1 MGKKLLKTFTNNIG
15 FKILAIAFAF
25 ILWLVV
31 YNLNDPVKTKTFTTT
46 VTVTGRDSVV
56 DKGLWPT
63 IKDSEKTIS
72 FSVSGKR
79 SYLNELD
86 DSDFYANVDLANI
99 IVDKDD
105 TNKASVKVDIG
116 CTKYR
121 HSITFNGG
129 DHMLP
134 LSVEKYM
141 QKQFEVKV
149 SLDGSL
155 SGAKALGNKPQAN
168 PKVVKIGGPE
178 SIVSTIASANV
189 NIKVDDNTIISDN
202 QITDRGDLT
211 LIDDNGDEIDIS
223 KLDVDSQYQSI
234 AVTVDVLSTK
244 EVPIK
249 CTTTGSPAGGKSVLG
264 VELSEESVMLKGN
277 AEALNNI
284 TSIDVGPIDISG
296 ATDDISTSVDL
307 TGYLPDGVFIVNSS
321 KAKLSIDIKIET
333 NATSTMTLNSSN
345 ITYDGLEDGYTLTF
359 VTDKS
364 SVIVSG
370 TKSDIDTLSGT
381 TLKGKIDVTGLGTG
395 THTVTVK
402 PNLDETK
409 YTWGE
414 IKVQPKG
421 KVSEIQEKQFTTL
434 GQNITALEVDGT
446 FDDCQALVKSAFM
459 DKELN
464 EHLSLTSAN
473 SINVARFLPQA
484 FYYFYAYAQL
494 KRAGK
499 ADNAVICVPSG
510 NFGNITAGLF
520 GKKMGLPVKR
530 FIAAN
535 NRNDIFYQYLQTGK
549 YNPRPSIATIA
560 NAMDVGDP
568 SNFARVLDLYSGSHA
583 DISAEISG
591 TTYTDEQIR
600 ETVKE
605 TWKEHHYL
613 LDPHGACGYR
623 ALVEGLKEGET
634 GVFLETAHP
643 AKFLETVESIIGE
656 AVEIPAKLQE
666 FMKGEKKSLQMTK
679 DFADFK
685 KYLLTL

>member
-234 AVTVDVLSTK
+234 
-244 EVPIK
+244 
-249 CTTTGSPAGGKSVLG
+249 
-264 VELSEESVMLKGN
+264 
-277 AEALNNI
+277 
-284 TSIDVGPIDISG
+284 DVGPIDISG

-345 ITYDGLEDGYTLTF
+345 ITYDGLEEGYTLTF

-370 TKSDIDTLSGT
+370 TQSDIDTLSGT

-414 IKVQPKG
+414 IKVQIVIG
-421 KVSEIQEKQFTTL
+421 REGDGGGTT
-434 GQNITALEVDGT
+434 GTDGT
-446 FDDCQALVKSAFM
+446 GTASG
-459 DKELN
+459 
-464 EHLSLTSAN
+464 STTGGTTSGDTGTGG
-473 SINVARFLPQA
+473 SSSS
-484 FYYFYAYAQL
+484 
-494 KRAGK
+494 GSTS
-499 ADNAVICVPSG
+499 SG
-510 NFGNITAGLF
+510 NTGN
-520 GKKMGLPVKR
+520 
-530 FIAAN
+530 N
-535 NRNDIFYQYLQTGK
+535 
-549 YNPRPSIATIA
+549 
-560 NAMDVGDP
+560 
-568 SNFARVLDLYSGSHA
+568 GSDSSSH
-583 DISAEISG
+583 
-591 TTYTDEQIR
+591 
-600 ETVKE
+600 
-605 TWKEHHYL
+605 
-613 LDPHGACGYR
+613 
-623 ALVEGLKEGET
+623 
-634 GVFLETAHP
+634 
-643 AKFLETVESIIGE
+643 
-656 AVEIPAKLQE
+656 
-666 FMKGEKKSLQMTK
+666 
-679 DFADFK
+679 
-685 KYLLTL
+685 

>member
-155 SGAKALGNKPQAN
+155 SGEKALGNKPQAN

-249 CTTTGSPAGGKSVLG
+249 CTTTGGKSVLG

-345 ITYDGLEDGYTLTF
+345 ITYDGLEEGYTLTF

-370 TKSDIDTLSGT
+370 TQSDIDTLSGT

-414 IKVQPKG
+414 IKVQIVIG
-421 KVSEIQEKQFTTL
+421 REGDGGGTT
-434 GQNITALEVDGT
+434 GTDGT
-446 FDDCQALVKSAFM
+446 GTASGSTTGDTGTGGS
-459 DKELN
+459 
-464 EHLSLTSAN
+464 SSSGSTS
-473 SINVARFLPQA
+473 
-484 FYYFYAYAQL
+484 
-494 KRAGK
+494 
-499 ADNAVICVPSG
+499 SG
-510 NFGNITAGLF
+510 NTGN
-520 GKKMGLPVKR
+520 
-530 FIAAN
+530 N
-535 NRNDIFYQYLQTGK
+535 
-549 YNPRPSIATIA
+549 
-560 NAMDVGDP
+560 
-568 SNFARVLDLYSGSHA
+568 GSDSSSH
-583 DISAEISG
+583 
-591 TTYTDEQIR
+591 
-600 ETVKE
+600 
-605 TWKEHHYL
+605 
-613 LDPHGACGYR
+613 
-623 ALVEGLKEGET
+623 
-634 GVFLETAHP
+634 
-643 AKFLETVESIIGE
+643 
-656 AVEIPAKLQE
+656 
-666 FMKGEKKSLQMTK
+666 
-679 DFADFK
+679 
-685 KYLLTL
+685 

>member
-46 VTVTGRDSVV
+46 VTVTGRDTVV
-56 DKGLWPT
+56 EKGLWPT

-149 SLDGSL
+149 SVVGSL

-223 KLDVDSQYQSI
+223 NSQYQSI

-307 TGYLPDGVFIVNSS
+307 TGYLPDGVFIVNSY
-321 KAKLSIDIKIET
+321 KTKLSIDIKVET

-381 TLKGKIDVTGLGTG
+381 TLKGKIDVTGLDAG

-414 IKVQPKG
+414 IKVQIVIGRKG
-421 KVSEIQEKQFTTL
+421 DGGGTT
-434 GQNITALEVDGT
+434 GTDGT
-446 FDDCQALVKSAFM
+446 GTASGSTTGDTTSGDTGSGSTGAGGSSSAG
-459 DKELN
+459 
-464 EHLSLTSAN
+464 TS
-473 SINVARFLPQA
+473 S
-484 FYYFYAYAQL
+484 
-494 KRAGK
+494 GSTS
-499 ADNAVICVPSG
+499 SG
-510 NFGNITAGLF
+510 NTGN
-520 GKKMGLPVKR
+520 
-530 FIAAN
+530 N
-535 NRNDIFYQYLQTGK
+535 
-549 YNPRPSIATIA
+549 
-560 NAMDVGDP
+560 
-568 SNFARVLDLYSGSHA
+568 GSDSSSH
-583 DISAEISG
+583 
-591 TTYTDEQIR
+591 
-600 ETVKE
+600 
-605 TWKEHHYL
+605 
-613 LDPHGACGYR
+613 
-623 ALVEGLKEGET
+623 
-634 GVFLETAHP
+634 
-643 AKFLETVESIIGE
+643 
-656 AVEIPAKLQE
+656 
-666 FMKGEKKSLQMTK
+666 
-679 DFADFK
+679 
-685 KYLLTL
+685 